1 MKKIVE
7 THKKW
12 VELYRRL
19 KQMQD
24 EEINNLEF
32 FIQKAIQNAKKFQES
47 VNSEKK
53 DEYDEIMKKIQKLA
67 KKVMDD
73 GEEQSARLESFESKV
88 VKPQSLNP
96 HIADVDMIFLKKEI
110 SRNKSALEVSRNM
123 ADDILEDA
131 QAVRDGNQKGSERNV
146 SVNELHQLREN
157 FKAL

>member
-1 MKKIVE
+1 
-7 THKKW
+7 
-12 VELYRRL
+12 
-19 KQMQD
+19 MQE

-53 DEYDEIMKKIQKLA
+53 DEYDDIMKKIQKLA

-73 GEEQSARLESFESKV
+73 GDEQNARLENFENKV
-88 VKPQSLNP
+88 VKPQSANP

-131 QAVRDGNQKGSERNV
+131 HAVRDGNQKGSDRNV
-146 SVNELHQLREN
+146 SVNELQQLREN
-157 FKAL
+157 LKAL

>member
-1 MKKIVE
+1 
-7 THKKW
+7 
-12 VELYRRL
+12 
-19 KQMQD
+19 
-24 EEINNLEF
+24 
-32 FIQKAIQNAKKFQES
+32 
-47 VNSEKK
+47 
-53 DEYDEIMKKIQKLA
+53 
-67 KKVMDD
+67 MDD